1 MIKVKRIILTTSI
14 FILGFFVLTSKNF
27 NVYAQTGTQTERKTL
42 RQEVKE
48 KVQERNVE
56 RKASVEAKLKEAQ
69 KTRISNFWGR
79 LNIRLQAHIDR
90 LMLLAERIENRLN
103 KFKEENSGADTVTI
117 LAEIEEAKEL
127 LSETQA
133 MLDDADTQMEEVLN
147 SEDPKSAFMIFRDSV
162 KEIKENLKSV
172 HGTLVKVIGDIKGLR
187 IGNTSKEL

>member
-90 LMLLAERIENRLN
+90 LMLLAERI
-103 KFKEENSGADTVTI
+103 
-117 LAEIEEAKEL
+117 
-127 LSETQA
+127 
-133 MLDDADTQMEEVLN
+133 
-147 SEDPKSAFMIFRDSV
+147 
-162 KEIKENLKSV
+162 
-172 HGTLVKVIGDIKGLR
+172 
-187 IGNTSKEL
+187 